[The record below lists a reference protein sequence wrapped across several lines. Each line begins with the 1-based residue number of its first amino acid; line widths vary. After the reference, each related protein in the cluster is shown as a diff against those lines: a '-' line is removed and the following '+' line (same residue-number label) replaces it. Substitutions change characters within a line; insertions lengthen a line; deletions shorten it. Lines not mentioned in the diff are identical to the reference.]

1 MRGLPQL
8 CQVCQIPMLFTEPG
22 DPTTLC
28 QRDSVYKGEKF
39 QTCSNGCQW
48 IFEREPEKY
57 VQAWLPVHQIY
68 QGNCGG
74 GTIPDVLA
82 WYGIQE
88 GDGGEYKGSVDDNNW
103 NTWHN
108 AADHSHIGSEG

>member
-1 MRGLPQL
+1 
-8 CQVCQIPMLFTEPG
+8 MLFTEPD

-88 GDGGEYKGSVDDNNW
+88 GDGGEYKGSVDANNW

>member
-1 MRGLPQL
+1 ML

-28 QRDSVYKGEKF
+28 QRESHYRGETF

-57 VQAWLPVHQIY
+57 VQAWLPVHQVY
-68 QGNCGG
+68 QGTCGG
-74 GTIPDVLA
+74 PTLPDVLA
-82 WYGIQE
+82 WYGLEE
-88 GDGGEYKGSVDDNNW
+88 GDSGEYKGSVDANNW
-103 NTWHN
+103 NTWHDDAN
-108 AADHSHIGSEG
+108 HSHIGSEA